1 MGSDLTI
8 ISIFSTIVGIIN
20 SYFVIKYSHYYTLK
34 KKKDDIVKV
43 ILARA
48 RKPFDKKSKK
58 DQKQTQYSVS
68 LKDIRQRV
76 MFMKYTTYITISLIF
91 SLIAYLNI
99 GNNFNINTVYEVLFM
114 FLPDYAAI
122 TIMLFLILVGIGYAL
137 KKSNFDEK
145 MRSYWPYIFVK
156 SLYPTASDWF
166 IAFLSYLLF
175 GMFIY
180 IISHKLNI
188 DYLLLILIFIV
199 FYFVLFLIIPLSF
212 FISFRFIA
220 EDLKLFEDLDPII
233 FKDVRDSTEIR
244 IRVWTGGSVYEGKV
258 RGIDENLVISSV
270 DHEIHIRWDSIQA
283 FEVIESKQSSM
294 GKSYSYDH

>member
-1 MGSDLTI
+1 
-8 ISIFSTIVGIIN
+8 
-20 SYFVIKYSHYYTLK
+20 
-34 KKKDDIVKV
+34 
-43 ILARA
+43 
-48 RKPFDKKSKK
+48 
-58 DQKQTQYSVS
+58 
-68 LKDIRQRV
+68 
-76 MFMKYTTYITISLIF
+76 MKYTMYITISLIF

-122 TIMLFLILVGIGYAL
+122 TITLFLILVKAGYAL

-145 MRSYWPYIFVK
+145 MRSYRPYVFVK

-188 DYLLLILIFIV
+188 DYLLSILIFIV

-233 FKDVRDSTEIR
+233 FKDVIDSTVIR
-244 IRVWTGGSVYEGKV
+244 IRVWAGGSVYEGKV
-258 RGIDENLVISSV
+258 RGIDENLVISLA
-270 DHEIHIRWDSIQA
+270 DDEIQIRWDSIQA
-283 FEVIESKQSSM
+283 FEVIELK
-294 GKSYSYDH
+294 